1 MTGLQTGHGA
11 GAACRA
17 FARRLFGGLLAW
29 VLVAGLAG
37 GAAAQEPVPEPLPY
51 GRLTVEGVAARTV
64 VPDQATIDFGV
75 RQEAA
80 SAQAAFDSAQFL
92 LSMVVTALKA
102 NDVPEEAIRTT
113 GLTLHPVYR
122 YEEGASKLVGYAAEG
137 SVRVE
142 TRDLRRLANLID
154 AAVAAGA
161 NRIANL
167 QYGVSDEQ
175 ALREEL
181 LTEAARQAREKAERI
196 AGALGQ
202 TVKSVAQVRESSA
215 RAFGLQRSVALEAAA
230 DASFVLPGTM
240 AIEARLEV
248 EFILAPAKPM
258 TALPHPEPEEAETT
272 AEP

>member
-1 MTGLQTGHGA
+1 HVTGVQTCA
-11 GAACRA
+11 
-17 FARRLFGGLLAW
+17 
-29 VLVAGLAG
+29 
-37 GAAAQEPVPEPLPY
+37 LP
-51 GRLTVEGVAARTV
+51 
-64 VPDQATIDFGV
+64 IW
-75 RQEAA
+75 
-80 SAQAAFDSAQFL
+80 
-92 LSMVVTALKA
+92 
-102 NDVPEEAIRTT
+102 
-113 GLTLHPVYR
+113 
-122 YEEGASKLVGYAAEG
+122 
-137 SVRVE
+137 
-142 TRDLRRLANLID
+142 DLRRLANLID

-215 RAFGLQRSVALEAAA
+215 RVFGLQRSVALEAAA

-258 TALPHPEPEEAETT
+258 TALPHPEPEEAE
-272 AEP
+272 